1 MYDII
6 VVGAG
11 PAGAMVAKYLAAS
24 GKKILLV
31 QKNLSFKKPCGGG
44 IRLDAFDEFDIDK
57 KWIKSIV
64 NEIMLETKQ
73 HSITYDISH
82 VPLAI
87 VDRVSFDQAL
97 RNDAREAGAVLLEA
111 KVTHI
116 DVTAFSVK
124 VEVDNGMEH
133 KVYESKN
140 IIAAD
145 GVHSFVRK
153 QMRNEE
159 VPAHLTHYSDI
170 SALQTKK
177 CHFYFG
183 TGMAKGAY
191 GWRFPYREGADV
203 GVLASNNNKNNMH
216 ALFNFLNIEKD
227 EKIRGYK
234 IPVWQEPLFYDKRIF
249 YVGDAAG
256 QVLPFTYEGIYYA
269 MKSAKI
275 LSEVIIEDADHD
287 AYEKRWNTLYLKK
300 FSILKR
306 LEKLFLHH
314 DFMIYL
320 MMKTLEKPEV
330 HKKVLLLWMGQYEL
344 KINLRFFGRILKNI
358 FIKK

>member
-6 VVGAG
+6 IVGGG
-11 PAGAMVAKYLAAS
+11 PAGAMAAKYIAAS
-24 GKKILLV
+24 GQKVLLV

-64 NEIMLETKQ
+64 NEIVFETKKQ
-73 HSITYDISH
+73 SIAYDIKH
-82 VPLAI
+82 NPLAI
-87 VDRVSFDQAL
+87 VDRVLFDQAL
-97 RNDAREAGAVLLEA
+97 RNDAKEAGAVLLEA
-111 KVTHI
+111 KATDI
-116 DVTAFSVK
+116 DVTAFGVR
-124 VEVDNGMEH
+124 VGVDDGLEH
-133 KVYESKN
+133 KMYEAKYL
-140 IIAAD
+140 IAAD

-153 QMRNEE
+153 KMRNEE

-170 SALQTKK
+170 AALKTNK

-191 GWRFPYREGADV
+191 GWRFPYNGGADV
-203 GVLASNNNKNNMH
+203 GVVASSNNKNNIYE
-216 ALFNFLNIEKD
+216 LFNFLDIKKD
-227 EKIRGYK
+227 EKVRGYK
-234 IPVWQEPLFYDKRIF
+234 IPVWQDPLFYNKRVF

-275 LSEVIIEDADHD
+275 LSEVIVEDTDHD
-287 AYEKRWNTLYLKK
+287 SYEKRWNALYLKK
-300 FSILKR
+300 FSTLKR
-306 LEKLFLHH
+306 LEKLFLNH

-320 MMKTLEKPEV
+320 LMKTLEKPEV
-330 HKKVLLLWMGQYEL
+330 QKKVRTLWMDQYEI
-344 KINLRFFGRILKNI
+344 KINFYFFARRIKNI
-358 FIKK
+358 FTKR

>member
-11 PAGAMVAKYLAAS
+11 PAGAMAAKYLAAS
-24 GKKILLV
+24 GQKVLLI

-44 IRLDAFDEFDIDK
+44 IRLDAFNEFDIDK

-64 NEIMLETKQ
+64 NELVLETKQ
-73 HSITYDISH
+73 HSIAYDISH
-82 VPLAI
+82 IPLAI
-87 VDRVSFDQAL
+87 VDRVSFDKAL

-111 KVTHI
+111 KATDI
-116 DVTAFSVK
+116 DVTAFGVRVGVDDGVK
-124 VEVDNGMEH
+124 D
-133 KVYESKN
+133 KVYEAKYL
-140 IIAAD
+140 IAAD

-153 QMRNEE
+153 KMRNEE

-170 SALQTKK
+170 LALQTNK
-177 CHFYFG
+177 CHIYFG
-183 TGMAKGAY
+183 TDMAKGAY
-191 GWRFPYREGADV
+191 GWRFPHHDGTNI
-203 GVLASNNNKNNMH
+203 GVPASENKNNMYE
-216 ALFNFLNIEKD
+216 LFNFLDIKKD

-234 IPVWQEPLFYDKRIF
+234 IPVWEDPIFYDKRIF

-256 QVLPFTYEGIYYA
+256 QVLPCTYEGIYYA

-275 LSEVIIEDADHD
+275 LSEVIVEDADHD
-287 AYEKRWNTLYLKK
+287 SYEKRWNTLYLKK

-314 DFMIYL
+314 DFMINL
-320 MMKTLEKPEV
+320 MMKTVKKPEV
-330 HKKVLLLWMGQYEL
+330 QKKVLSLWMDQYEI
-344 KINLRFFGRILKNI
+344 KINLRFFGKILKNI
-358 FIKK
+358 FIKR